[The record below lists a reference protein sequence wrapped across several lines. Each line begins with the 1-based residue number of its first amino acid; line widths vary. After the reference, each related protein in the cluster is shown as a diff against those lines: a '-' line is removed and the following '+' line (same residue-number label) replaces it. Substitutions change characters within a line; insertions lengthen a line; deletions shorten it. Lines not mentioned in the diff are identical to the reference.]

1 MLVVTRFLKAACH
14 CVHHA
19 SYEWLLQRFTAVVMA
34 IYTLLLAGVLLA
46 CRPSGYEA
54 WQALFDATW
63 LKVATL
69 LFLFSLYIHAWQG
82 VRDIIVDYIYPHAIG
97 KVLNL
102 AVTIALVAYAAW
114 SVMILWK

>member
-1 MLVVTRFLKAACH
+1 MRLFQAACR

-19 SYEWLLQRFTAVVMA
+19 SYEWLLQRFTAIVMA
-34 IYTLLLAGVLLA
+34 FYSMLIVGLMLV
-46 CRPSGYEA
+46 RQPSGYAA
-54 WQALFDATW
+54 WRGLFDAAW
-63 LKVATL
+63 LKIATL